1 MNLLTVVALA
11 MVLLI
16 VAAPF
21 QKRVPLWLVMMLV
34 PIAAALVLGY
44 PVADISASLTKTMNS
59 TMVSAGY
66 LMFFA
71 LIYFTM
77 LTETGMF
84 ETIVNAVL
92 KPFGGRMNV
101 IILLVLT
108 TALSLLCAV
117 TAQISITYLI
127 LFPLLLPLYKR
138 FGLNREYAFILCQTA
153 LAVMMWLPWSPA
165 IVNVS
170 VVLGCDAME
179 LSAAASRVAVCM
191 APGIVFQWVYMAWR
205 HKKENGTWGLTPAA
219 AGEQA
224 GEQKENP
231 LARPKLFWINF
242 LVFLVLMA
250 GLIGFSLPPYLVFIA
265 GCAYMIIFVYPND
278 FGPMVAKAG
287 KTYVNLFT
295 FMMAMSIY
303 LAVFTDTGMNNA
315 IGELL
320 TSLFPGFL
328 TRYMHII
335 LLAVCVVCVRY
346 VPNRVFTLLYPVLVA
361 IGAQFGF
368 SGMAMIAPFIINLTL
383 ATGST
388 PLNPPNFLA
397 CSLLEVDSTHYFS
410 TAVKIQSITNLIAIA
425 AAVVMGVMPL

>member
-1 MNLLTVVALA
+1 MNLLTIVALA

-21 QKRVPLWLVMMLV
+21 QKRLPLWLVMMLV

-44 PVADISASLTKTMNS
+44 PMEEINASLTKTMNS

-84 ETIVNAVL
+84 ETIVNAIL

-101 IILLVLT
+101 VILLILT

-117 TAQISITYLI
+117 TAQISVTYLI

-170 VVLGCDAME
+170 VVLGCEAME
-179 LSAAASRVAVCM
+179 LSSAASKAAICM
-191 APGIVFQWVYMAWR
+191 APGIVFQWVYMAWK
-205 HKKENGTWGLTPAA
+205 HKKEHGTWGLA
-219 AGEQA
+219 AGGAEEE

-231 LARPKLFWINF
+231 LVRPKLFWINF
-242 LVFLVLMA
+242 LVFLALMV
-250 GLIGFSLPPYLVFIA
+250 GLIWFRLPPYLVFIA
-265 GCAYMIIFVYPND
+265 GCAYMVVFVYPND

-287 KTYVNLFT
+287 KTYVNLFI
-295 FMMAMSIY
+295 FMLAMSIY

-320 TSLFPGFL
+320 TGIFPGFL

-368 SGMAMIAPFIINLTL
+368 AGMAMIAPFIINLTL

-397 CSLLEVDSTHYFS
+397 CSLLEVDSTHYFG
-410 TAVKIQSITNLIAIA
+410 TAVKIQSVTNLIAIA
-425 AAVVMGVMPL
+425 TAVVMGVMPL